1 MKGGKEMDLKQKDTL
16 SLVEVK
22 VKETEV
28 VYIDG
33 LTEILPFSSKK
44 EVFTTLLN
52 TDRII
57 ALRPR
62 VSTYLVPIDSIV
74 SDGELIERVEKDQK
88 YHRLVHTPDHILEL
102 YNKTTKQ

>member
-1 MKGGKEMDLKQKDTL
+1 MDLKQEDVL

-33 LTEILPFSSKK
+33 TTEILPFLSKK
-44 EVFTTLLN
+44 ELFTTLLN
-52 TDRII
+52 TEDII
-57 ALRPR
+57 ALKPR

-74 SDGELIERVEKDQK
+74 SDGELVSRINTPQTRN
-88 YHRLVHTPDHILEL
+88 RLVHTPHHILEL
-102 YNKTTKQ
+102 YNKITKQ